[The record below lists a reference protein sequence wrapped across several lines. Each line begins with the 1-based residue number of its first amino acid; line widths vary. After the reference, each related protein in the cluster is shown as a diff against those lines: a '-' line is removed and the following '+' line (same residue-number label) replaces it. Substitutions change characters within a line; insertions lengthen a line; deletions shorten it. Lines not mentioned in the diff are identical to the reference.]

1 MDSIEKLLF
10 PEAGVLVET
19 DEGIKTVIVDVE
31 LDPLELTFNND
42 DAVKISTSGYEYV
55 YLSEDN
61 LLEMIELLNQVKTSK
76 NK

>member
-42 DAVKISTSGYEYV
+42 DAVKISTSGYV

-61 LLEMIELLNQVKTSK
+61 LLEMIELLNQVKTNK